1 MSMWVAKMD
10 DNNFNTVL
18 NEMVFDLE
26 EEVEHYR
33 AVKAGVYVNYALG
46 QIKILKEF
54 KNRLILKER

>member
-1 MSMWVAKMD
+1 
-10 DNNFNTVL
+10 
-18 NEMVFDLE
+18 MVFDLE